1 VRLVNVGKL
10 LVTAVLSGSGSP
22 GVARCASPGADRGG
36 IRAGGEE
43 SSRVWLPGS
52 LVLECLRVFK

>member
-1 VRLVNVGKL
+1 VRLVNLGKL

-22 GVARCASPGADRGG
+22 RVARCPSPGADRGG
-36 IRAGGEE
+36 IRAGGGG
-43 SSRVWLPGS
+43 SSRVWLSGS